1 MATQRINDKDEHVN
15 ELNRRLRELKA
26 AYVGLGTSDD
36 FEELFH
42 IIHGPGWTTLP
53 EIFPD
58 EYSCRRRGEQR
69 TERTNASERHFW
81 KAPGPSARRLASR
94 RGAASTR
101 PVGRGML
108 THA

>member
-15 ELNRRLRELKA
+15 ELNGRLRELKA

-53 EIFPD
+53 EIFLMNALVD
-58 EYSCRRRGEQR
+58 AAESNVQDAQRLRTALLEGARTIGKASGE
-69 TERTNASERHFW
+69 
-81 KAPGPSARRLASR
+81 
-94 RGAASTR
+94 
-101 PVGRGML
+101 
-108 THA
+108 